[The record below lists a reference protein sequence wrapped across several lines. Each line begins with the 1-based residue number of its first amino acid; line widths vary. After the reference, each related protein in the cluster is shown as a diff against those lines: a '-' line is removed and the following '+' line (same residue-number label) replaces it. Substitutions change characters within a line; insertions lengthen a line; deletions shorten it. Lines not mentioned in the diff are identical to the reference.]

1 MAEKSKL
8 TATVR
13 KETGKGIA
21 KRLRKEGM
29 LPAVVYGHKSAPIPL
44 TIDLKQLK
52 HLIIGEES
60 EHKLFDLSI
69 EGNGKPTEKTV
80 MIKELQ
86 IDPVK
91 RHYLH
96 VDFFEVAMDEEVTI
110 SMLINFTGEAAGV
123 KVGGVLQ
130 QVRRELEIRC
140 LPSQIPDSLEIDVS
154 SLNIGDSIHLK
165 DVQLPPGVK
174 VLEDV
179 DLTIATILAP
189 TVEKEVEEAPPEEV
203 EEEKAAEEEGKE
215 KKVEEEKKAEEGDK
229 EGKGKKD

>member
-1 MAEKSKL
+1 MPEKSKL

-13 KETGKGIA
+13 KETGKEVAG
-21 KRLRKEGM
+21 RLRKKGM
-29 LPAVVYGHKSAPIPL
+29 LPAVVYGHKIASIPL

-52 HLIIGEES
+52 HLIKGEKS

-69 EGNGKPTEKTV
+69 EGNGGPTEKTV

-86 IDPVK
+86 IDPAK

-110 SMLINFTGEAAGV
+110 SILIKLTGEAEGV
-123 KVGGVLQ
+123 KIGGVLQ

-140 LPSQIPDSLEIDVS
+140 LPSHIPDSLEFDVS
-154 SLNIGDSIHLK
+154 LLNIGDSVHLK
-165 DVQLPPGVK
+165 DLQLPSGVK

-179 DLTIATILAP
+179 DLTIATVLSP
-189 TVEKEVEEAPPEEV
+189 TIEKEVEEEVPEEA
-203 EEEKAAEEEGKE
+203 EEEKAAAEEGEE
-215 KKVEEEKKAEEGDK
+215 KKVDEEKKAAEGDK
-229 EGKGKKD
+229 EEKKKKD